1 LRNKRLRI
9 IIAQNEKNF
18 NISVLKSA
26 KVSIFKFLSPLDVL
40 IVTHINLY
48 HYCVKAATVQIIAKS
63 LDVNK
68 DISITTNKNILWD
81 NKHLVYVTNLTKPL
95 CKITVNQPIFFYYWL
110 RFSIAYSR
118 KSEIITHV
126 HTVFTTPTGF

>member
-1 LRNKRLRI
+1 MRNKRLRI

-26 KVSIFKFLSPLDVL
+26 KVSIFKFLSTLDVL
-40 IVTHINLY
+40 IVTHIKLY

-68 DISITTNKNILWD
+68 DISITTNKYN
-81 NKHLVYVTNLTKPL
+81 PL
-95 CKITVNQPIFFYYWL
+95 
-110 RFSIAYSR
+110 
-118 KSEIITHV
+118 
-126 HTVFTTPTGF
+126 G